1 MSIVTILGKDMG
13 VYVNTGTLTIPAVSV
28 GNPAGIA
35 VGQTITGTGISAA
48 TTVLAVNGNQLSLS
62 ANATVANGSALSFSY
77 AAVTGAVAA
86 AAGVN
91 VIVLSVP
98 GGIGIGSALSGTGI
112 AANTVALG
120 VNGTSVSLSQ
130 ITTAIVPAATAI
142 TVSATAVSTTFN
154 LVGCYDTMSLDL
166 NSQELEVT
174 CRASNDF
181 KEFLTGRHDWSIPIA
196 GTLRHAD
203 GADATLN
210 ITAENLMDYQL
221 AHAVLAVQFQ
231 VGNAAPGSAKAIY
244 SGSVVLTKTQISGSI
259 KDPGKFSTTL
269 RGTGPL
275 IKTLA

>member
-13 VYVNTGTLTIPAVSV
+13 VYVNTGTLTVPSV
-28 GNPAGIA
+28 TLGNPVGIA
-35 VGQTITGTGISAA
+35 AGQT
-48 TTVLAVNGNQLSLS
+48 
-62 ANATVANGSALSFSY
+62 
-77 AAVTGAVAA
+77 VTGAGITGSVTVVSIAGPVATLSAVAQVPSGTPLSFAYTATTGANAA

-91 VIVLSVP
+91 TIVLSVP
-98 GGIGIGSALSGTGI
+98 GGVAIGSILSGVGI
-112 AANTVALG
+112 AAGTTAIA
-120 VNGTSVSLSQ
+120 VNGTSVILSSV
-130 ITTAIVPAATAI
+130 TTAPVPAASSIAVTAGAI
-142 TVSATAVSTTFN
+142 STTFQ

-174 CRASNDF
+174 CRSDGDF
-181 KEFLTGRHDWSIPIA
+181 KQFLTGRHDWSIPVA

-221 AHAVLAVQFQ
+221 NHAVLAVQFQ
-231 VGNAAPGSAKAIY
+231 VGNAVAGSAKAIY
-244 SGSVVLTKTQISGSI
+244 SGNVVLTKTQVSGSI

-275 IKTLA
+275 VKTLA